1 MGLPT
6 VEDNLATYNKTDLT
20 RLVEGIRGKDF
31 LLVHGTGDDN
41 VHFQNAM
48 ALAKSLTMKDVP
60 YQEVSYPDERH
71 ALSGVSSHLYHTI
84 DRFLEK
90 CLKLSYA

>member
-6 VEDNLATYNKTDLT
+6 DNMAAYNASDLT

-31 LLVHGTGDDN
+31 LLIHGTSDDN

-48 ALAKSLTMKDVP
+48 ALGKALAIKDVL
-60 YQEVSYPDERH
+60 YQEVVYPDENH
-71 ALSGVSSHLYHTI
+71 SLSKISSHLYHTI
-84 DRFLEK
+84 DKFLGK
-90 CLKLSYA
+90 CLKLNHI